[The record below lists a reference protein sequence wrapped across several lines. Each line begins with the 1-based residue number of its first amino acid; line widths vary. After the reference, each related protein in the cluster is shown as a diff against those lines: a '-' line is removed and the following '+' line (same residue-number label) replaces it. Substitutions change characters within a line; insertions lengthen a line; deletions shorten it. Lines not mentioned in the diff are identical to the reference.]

1 MALHAARA
9 VLGRSHGEL
18 ARGQGCGAT
27 PDSDTSTPSAGSAQD
42 WLLTLLR
49 HPAMAVS
56 VVSGIYAQA
65 ARLWW
70 KGAPYYAHPNKI
82 TASTEGATS

>member
-1 MALHAARA
+1 
-9 VLGRSHGEL
+9 
-18 ARGQGCGAT
+18 
-27 PDSDTSTPSAGSAQD
+27 
-42 WLLTLLR
+42 
-49 HPAMAVS
+49 MAVS